1 MTDPI
6 TDTLIYYYLWSS
18 GITGGQRG
26 WRRRRQCR
34 FIGVVI
40 DVNGLKWRGGER
52 RSWVRVDAATGDSE
66 VVDVTKPALMR
77 HLDLLARDLR
87 LLDPLFIYPV
97 ADLQ

>member
-1 MTDPI
+1 MTDPV

-18 GITGGQRG
+18 CITGGRRG

-40 DVNGLKWRGGER
+40 DVNELKRHGGER
-52 RSWVRVDAATGDSE
+52 CSWVHVDAATGDSE
-66 VVDVTKPALMR
+66 AVEVTKPALMR